1 MKETV
6 REVVTVKGRDRNDL
20 DLEVVIEPGKRA
32 RLVALTIH
40 EIEGEGISP
49 KLVRNS
55 VAGELSEMLRLASGL
70 ARAKFLQNRLDA
82 GDYEALEAFTKTS
95 ETPDGGVFANVDI
108 FDSRVEPRIYPNEHA
123 ECAAVYEAAPEGRK
137 QQAVIE
143 HFVISLSAAK
153 QRIKRAR
160 DAGYIP
166 AASSEKRST
175 NKKSKGERR

>member
-6 REVVTVKGRDRNDL
+6 RDVVPIEGRDGNRL

-55 VAGELSEMLRLASGL
+55 VAGELADMVRLASGL
-70 ARAKFLQNRLDA
+70 VRAKSLNKRLDA
-82 GDYEALEAFTKTS
+82 GDYEALKPFTTESKTR
-95 ETPDGGVFANVDI
+95 DGGVFVNVDI
-108 FDSRVEPRIYPNEHA
+108 FDSPVESRIYPNEYE
-123 ECAAVYEAAPEGRK
+123 ECAAVYEAAPKGMKIR
-137 QQAVIE
+137 AVAE
-143 HFVISLSAAK
+143 HFVLSDSAAK

-160 DAGYIP
+160 DAGYLTTT
-166 AASSEKRST
+166 ASEKRKT
-175 NKKSKGERR
+175 IKKAKGEKR

>member
-1 MKETV
+1 LKETV

-70 ARAKFLQNRLDA
+70 ARAKFLQKRLDA

-95 ETPDGGVFANVDI
+95 ATSDGGVFANVDI
-108 FDSRVEPRIYPNEHA
+108 FDSLVEPRIYPNEHA
-123 ECAAVYEAAPEGRK
+123 ECAAVYEAAPKGRK
-137 QQAVIE
+137 QKAVAE
-143 HFVISLSAAK
+143 HFKISIPAAK

-160 DAGYIP
+160 DGGYLPPLAG
-166 AASSEKRST
+166 EKRNT
-175 NKKSKGERR
+175 TKKVKGEKR

>member
-1 MKETV
+1 LKETL

-32 RLVALTIH
+32 RLVSLTIH

-55 VAGELSEMLRLASGL
+55 VSGELSEMVRLASGL
-70 ARAKFLQNRLDA
+70 ARAKFLQKRLDE

-95 ETPDGGVFANVDI
+95 KTPDGGVFANVDI
-108 FDSRVEPRIYPNEHA
+108 FDSLVEPRIYPNEHA
-123 ECAAVYEAAPEGRK
+123 ECAAVYMAAPEGRK
-137 QQAVIE
+137 QQAVAE

-160 DAGYIP
+160 DAGYLP
-166 AASSEKRST
+166 TTASEKEST
-175 NKKSKGERR
+175 MKKTKGEKR